1 MARREIIILNDD
13 LNPEIEK
20 DVRTVKFGFEG
31 ISYEIDLGP
40 DNLAE
45 LAEVLGPFLAAARKA
60 GYVSP
65 ALRQDRGSKAQQKR
79 ENEEARTWLKEV
91 GHYDVAE
98 RGRIPGKLLEAW
110 LSKTV
115 NPEWVKAQAVQEEA
129 PVAEVPKPR
138 AAKKAPAK
146 KVAKKSA
153 A

>member
-40 DNLAE
+40 DNHAE
-45 LAEVLGPFLAAARKA
+45 LAEVLGPFLAAARKVGTVKA
-60 GYVSP
+60 VKP
-65 ALRQDRGSKAQQKR
+65 VTAAEHKRQNA
-79 ENEEARTWLKEV
+79 EARTWLKED
-91 GHYDVAE
+91 GHYDVPE
-98 RGRIPGKLLEAW
+98 RGRIPGPMLEAW